1 MDHKILKLIAV
12 IRVSRVSMSVAV
24 AEVRDG
30 QRFKG
35 VKGHFMIRGV
45 N

>member
-1 MDHKILKLIAV
+1 MDHKILKRIAV
-12 IRVSRVSMSVAV
+12 IRVSRVSVAV

-30 QRFKG
+30 QRVKG